1 MASRIFY
8 GLYHLLPFKRLLII
22 IINISQYRS
31 DAIILQRCRRSC
43 HCSPTEKLT
52 NKSCSVVLLV
62 CDSLRF
68 TRQGF
73 CETNFACIEKPL
85 GLYRISSENS
95 ACCVRSAGQVANLVV
110 SNLCIMWFTTTCCWD
125 LFVKGPQT
133 K

>member
-31 DAIILQRCRRSC
+31 DAIILQNVGDPVIVPLTKTLPTILALLSSQFATACALHGKDSARLTLPILRSLWDNIAF
-43 HCSPTEKLT
+43 PVRTQ
-52 NKSCSVVLLV
+52 LV
-62 CDSLRF
+62 AL
-68 TRQGF
+68 
-73 CETNFACIEKPL
+73 E
-85 GLYRISSENS
+85 
-95 ACCVRSAGQVANLVV
+95 SAGQVANLVV